1 LKTGKKGWGVKAG
14 SDIKAG
20 QFIIE
25 YVGEV
30 ISMEEALK
38 RMGVDKNTFKKNNET
53 SSEDSDIEDENFRTI
68 SKKRLKTFL
77 QHSKPT

>member
-1 LKTGKKGWGVKAG
+1 LKAGKKGWGVKAG

-38 RMGVDKNTFKKNNET
+38 RMGLDKSVFKKNNET
-53 SSEDSDIEDENFRTI
+53 SSEDSDIEENFRSI
-68 SKKRLKTFL
+68 PKKRLKSFME
-77 QHSKPT
+77 HSKST